1 MVIDPSLAALLAHAV
16 LLLHVAVATFVVG
29 GLIVVVVGNVGPWRN
44 RRNLRWLRWINAL
57 WFRLAH
63 LLAIAVI
70 VAEAWLGVVCPL
82 TTLEMWLRD
91 QSGGD
96 NYRGGFVEHWL
107 QHLLYFHA
115 PPWVFGLGY
124 TVFAVLVLASWWV
137 FPPRSKPR

>member
-29 GLIVVVVGNVGPWRN
+29 GLIVVVVGNAGPWRN
-44 RRNLRWLRWINAL
+44 RRNLRRLRWVNAL

-91 QSGGD
+91 QSGSD
-96 NYRGGFVEHWL
+96 NYRGGFVDHWL
-107 QHLLYFHA
+107 QQLLYFHA

>member
-1 MVIDPSLAALLAHAV
+1 MVIDTSLAAFLAHAV

-29 GLIVVVVGNVGPWRN
+29 GLIAVVVGNVGHWRN
-44 RRNLRWLRWINAL
+44 QRNSRWQWWINAL

-70 VAEAWLGVVCPL
+70 VAETWLGVVCPL

-91 QSGGD
+91 HSGGD
-96 NYRGGFVEHWL
+96 SYRRGFVEHWL
-107 QHLLYFHA
+107 RQLLYFDA

-124 TVFAVLVLASWWV
+124 TVFAVLVLTSWWV